1 MGSIFKPKMPA
12 PPPIVMPEPVDVPDY
27 ADEERDAAAEKEML
41 AAERKR
47 KGRRSTILTGTGLNE
62 IEDENINK
70 KTLLGQQMLKT
81 IKKLFISKPEK
92 KKIKVKKEEVLILKD
107 EAVDATFENEVKK
120 NNKETKDTKSSLTFG
135 V

>member
-1 MGSIFKPKMPA
+1 MGSIFKPKIPT

-62 IEDENINK
+62 IEDEKIDK
-70 KTLLGQQMLKT
+70 KTLLG
-81 IKKLFISKPEK
+81 
-92 KKIKVKKEEVLILKD
+92 
-107 EAVDATFENEVKK
+107 
-120 NNKETKDTKSSLTFG
+120 
-135 V
+135 